1 LAVFTAFALSAGLA
15 TVAVVEAAGAAA
27 GLTAVCVLE
36 VAGAAAGMAP
46 LVAEGWAA
54 KAEPA
59 TSVVAISAA
68 VRFLNMA
75 FSLLLYGVDSKIA
88 PIVEVSFT
96 FRALNAP

>member
-15 TVAVVEAAGAAA
+15 AVAVLEAAGAAA

-46 LVAEGWAA
+46 LVAEGCAA

-68 VRFLNMA
+68 VTFLNMT
-75 FSLLLYGVDSKIA
+75 FSLLLYGVDSMIA
-88 PIVEVSFT
+88 PIVEVSLMPP
-96 FRALNAP
+96 ALNAP